1 MLFSRLQ
8 QALGW
13 QPASVDAV
21 RDGRIRV
28 VMMGNRWRSQH
39 ARRPP
44 PAQQVRLPP
53 QLGWLCLGSERHV
66 RGAAARPTGTCLSE
80 AEAIQ
85 ALRGGG
91 LTCWA
96 AGGRAAA
103 TAISVHYKPNPSI
116 ADECWA
122 ASKPLPRR
130 TMAPLHSYAL
140 VLATAHAHYVWQTTS
155 GAETTSA

>member
-53 QLGWLCLGSERHV
+53 QLGWLCLGSASAGEARAGRRRTASPRV
-66 RGAAARPTGTCLSE
+66 AAA
-80 AEAIQ
+80 
-85 ALRGGG
+85 
-91 LTCWA
+91 
-96 AGGRAAA
+96 
-103 TAISVHYKPNPSI
+103 
-116 ADECWA
+116 
-122 ASKPLPRR
+122 
-130 TMAPLHSYAL
+130 L
-140 VLATAHAHYVWQTTS
+140 VVGDAVY
-155 GAETTSA
+155 